1 MFRKKFMKDSDL
13 DPNVKLEVIIT
24 LPNWEK
30 KTITKTLNVD
40 NMDTFEQMEDE
51 AITTWEETGELILKQ
66 MLKKKRKKINYS
78 IFSWTCLQT

>member
-66 MLKKKRKKINYS
+66 MLKKKKKN
-78 IFSWTCLQT
+78 